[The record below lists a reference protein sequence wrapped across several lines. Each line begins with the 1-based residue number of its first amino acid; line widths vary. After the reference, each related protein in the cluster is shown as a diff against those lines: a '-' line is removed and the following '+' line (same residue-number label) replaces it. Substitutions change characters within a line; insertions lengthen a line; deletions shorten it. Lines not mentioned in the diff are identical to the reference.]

1 MQTGDVVLSLSG
13 RDKNTLLAV
22 TDTDGS
28 FVYVCD
34 GKARPLH
41 NPKRKNPKHVAAV
54 GRRLTPEERH
64 SNKSL
69 RKALAIVKSEIEE
82 RRQTANVQAG

>member
-1 MQTGDVVLSLSG
+1 MQRGDVVMSLLG

-22 TDTDGS
+22 THTSEG

-41 NPKRKNPKHVAAV
+41 NPKRKNPKHVISA
-54 GRRLTPEERH
+54 GQSLSESDML
-64 SNKSL
+64 SNRSL
-69 RKALAIVKSEIEE
+69 RKALAIAKSKI
-82 RRQTANVQAG
+82 

>member
-1 MQTGDVVLSLSG
+1 MQKGDVVKSLSG

-22 TDTDGS
+22 MNADEH

-41 NPKRKNPKHVAAV
+41 NPKRKNPKHIVFT
-54 GRRLTPEERH
+54 GQSLSESDLL
-64 SNKSL
+64 SNRSL
-69 RKALAIVKSEIEE
+69 KKALAIAKSRI
-82 RRQTANVQAG
+82 